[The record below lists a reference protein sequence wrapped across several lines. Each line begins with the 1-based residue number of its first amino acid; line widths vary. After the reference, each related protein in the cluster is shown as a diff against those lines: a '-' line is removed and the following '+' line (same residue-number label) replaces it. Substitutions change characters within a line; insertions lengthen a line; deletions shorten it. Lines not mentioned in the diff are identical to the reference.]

1 MYTVTFCLFIVDK
14 LCDSRV
20 FTAYCTA
27 LCILRELYLSELHF
41 KCVISKQIACEKVAY
56 AKDILDSF
64 HCLQT
69 SDNTAHCADNA
80 CLLASRNSV
89 LRRWVLEHTSIAWS
103 LTWNIGHELTLKSD
117 DTGV

>member
-56 AKDILDSF
+56 ARIYLIASIACKLPITPPIAPITPA
-64 HCLQT
+64 CLQVGT
-69 SDNTAHCADNA
+69 ASFGGGFLNTH
-80 CLLASRNSV
+80 L
-89 LRRWVLEHTSIAWS
+89 
-103 LTWNIGHELTLKSD
+103 
-117 DTGV
+117 